1 MTDYYDEIKDLQ
13 AKQSQLEEDY
23 LNEERRVKQVQE
35 TMDQT
40 NQQLHQSFYEI
51 LEDTL
56 AVIGDED
63 DDLRQQAVRNF
74 EQSDQELSETYRK
87 SANEV
92 QEEWDDFQ
100 VKNKQSRQELSDQ
113 ITELKGKE
121 SSDG

>member
-1 MTDYYDEIKDLQ
+1 
-13 AKQSQLEEDY
+13 
-23 LNEERRVKQVQE
+23 
-35 TMDQT
+35 MDQT

-63 DDLRQQAVRNF
+63 DDLRQQAVHNF

-113 ITELKGKE
+113 ITKLKGKE

>member
-40 NQQLHQSFYEI
+40 NQQLHQSFYKI

>member
-40 NQQLHQSFYEI
+40 KQQLHQSFYEI

>member
-63 DDLRQQAVRNF
+63 DDLRQQTVHNF

>member
-63 DDLRQQAVRNF
+63 DDPRQQAVHNF

>member
-63 DDLRQQAVRNF
+63 DDLHQQAVHNF

>member
-100 VKNKQSRQELSDQ
+100 VKNKQSRQELSNQ

>member
-56 AVIGDED
+56 AVIGDEGD
-63 DDLRQQAVRNF
+63 DPRQQAVHNF

-121 SSDG
+121 SADG

>member
-63 DDLRQQAVRNF
+63 DDLRQQAVHNF

-87 SANEV
+87 SVNA
-92 QEEWDDFQ
+92 
-100 VKNKQSRQELSDQ
+100 
-113 ITELKGKE
+113 
-121 SSDG
+121 